1 MKDGALGVVLK
12 EAESIQKCIKN
23 TNATSIINEIS
34 KKFSREMRRGNVHH
48 AIKLL
53 TDNMK
58 NGILS
63 LTEKI
68 LQY

>member
-1 MKDGALGVVLK
+1 MKDGILGVLLK
-12 EAESIQKCIKN
+12 EAESIQKYIKT
-23 TNATSIINEIS
+23 TNATSIICEIS
-34 KKFSREMRRGNVHH
+34 KKVSRKMRRGNVHH

-58 NGILS
+58 KGILS